1 MSKKLIAVAS
11 AAALAFSAFVGA
23 PAFAAPATAITGN
36 ASGTGTASD
45 PYVETVPST
54 NTIASATNA
63 VTVTVSGLATGDVV
77 RIDTTGTV
85 KMVTAVGPYVS
96 ATTAID
102 ISTVGVQNY
111 TKTTTSASDV
121 VVFAFN
127 TSTTAGTIVTTTTR
141 TGLTASSTLYLKGS
155 TDAEYNIT
163 EVTGVPAALADTKTA
178 AISFR
183 VTDVFGNQVKNDAGV
198 LALTP
203 TGISALAWDAT
214 GEKYTA
220 TMSSASDSPYVLTID
235 LGVTDTV
242 GMAKAK
248 DSYVAV
254 INNTGVSAQIT
265 ALTAQVT
272 ALFADYNALAA
283 KWNKR
288 VADKKA
294 PKKAVAT
301 K

>member
-11 AAALAFSAFVGA
+11 AAALAITAFVGA
-23 PAFAAPATAITGN
+23 PAFAAPATTITGA
-36 ASGTGTASD
+36 ASGAGTSTD
-45 PYVETVPST
+45 PYVETVPAT
-54 NTIASATNA
+54 NTIASGTNA
-63 VTVTVSGLATGDVV
+63 VTITVSGLATGDVV

-85 KMVTAVGPYVS
+85 KMVTSLTPYGT

-102 ISTVGVQNY
+102 LSTVGVQTY
-111 TKTTTSASDV
+111 SKTTTNTSDV
-121 VVFAFN
+121 VVYAFN

-141 TGLTASSTLYLKGS
+141 TGLTASSTQYFKGS

-163 EVTGVPAALADTKTA
+163 EVSGVPATLANTKTA
-178 AISFR
+178 AITFR
-183 VTDVFGNQVKNDAGV
+183 VTDVFGNQVKNNADV

-203 TGISALAWDAT
+203 TGVSGLDWDAT
-214 GEKYTA
+214 SEKYEAVMT
-220 TMSSASDSPYVLTID
+220 SSSDNPYVLTID

-248 DSYVAV
+248 DSFVAV
-254 INNTGVSAQIT
+254 INNTGVAAQIT
-265 ALTAQVT
+265 ALTAQIT
-272 ALFADYNALAA
+272 ALTADYNALAA

-288 VADKKA
+288 VASKTA
-294 PKKAVAT
+294 PKKKVAL